1 MPGDKNRW
9 GHLVDNFLLMFVGL
23 KLAGLIEWSWLW
35 VMSPLWITLCV
46 AFGFAFAKSW
56 REQTRR
62 EIWKKMKS
70 ERAEVS
76 PINGK

>member
-1 MPGDKNRW
+1 MPGDNNRW

-23 KLAGLIEWSWLW
+23 KLVGLIEWSWFW
-35 VMSPLWITLCV
+35 VMSPLWITLSV

-56 REQTRR
+56 REHTKR

-70 ERAEVS
+70 QRAEVS
-76 PINGK
+76 PIDGK